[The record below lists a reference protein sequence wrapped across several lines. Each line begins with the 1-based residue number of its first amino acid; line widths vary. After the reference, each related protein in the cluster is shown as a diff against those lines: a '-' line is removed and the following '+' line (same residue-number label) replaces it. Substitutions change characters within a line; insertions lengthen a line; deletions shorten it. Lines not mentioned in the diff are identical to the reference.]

1 MTRTNGSI
9 QIILHAKVAMDEAV
23 RAAVYQLRDEGHDIQ
38 VRVTWEGVDSINF
51 AKQAGESGKIVTV
64 VAGGGDG
71 TVNAVVSGLMMLAP
85 EQRPAL
91 GVLPMG
97 TANDFARG
105 CGIPA
110 GDPYAAL
117 KLIIDNEAQPI
128 DVGRCQDRYF
138 INVATGGFGTEI
150 TVSTDPEL
158 KKKLGGAAYL
168 LTGVTNIQA
177 IKARQARFESEDYS
191 WEGSFLAMAV
201 GNARYA
207 GGAVDM
213 CPEAKLD
220 DGLLEVTVM
229 PDVPEPGLGQV
240 LTDLLQTG
248 FEQGL
253 RMHLRTWRTEELRI
267 HAAETMQVNL
277 DGEPLSGTEIHFGII
292 PSAIRC
298 HLPANSPMRS

>member
-1 MTRTNGSI
+1 MARTNGSI

-23 RAAVYQLRDEGHDIQ
+23 RAAVYRLRDEGHDVD

-51 AKQAGESGKIVTV
+51 AQQAGESGKVATV

-71 TVNAVVSGLMMLAP
+71 TVNAVVSGLMMLEP
-85 EQRPAL
+85 ELRPAL

-105 CGIPA
+105 CGIPS

-117 KLIIDNEAQPI
+117 KLIVDNEATPI

-150 TVSTDPEL
+150 TVNTDPAL

-168 LTGVTNIQA
+168 LTGATNIQA
-177 IKARQARFESEDYS
+177 IKAKQARFESQDYS
-191 WEGSFLAMAV
+191 WEGPFLAMAV

-213 CPEAKLD
+213 CPDARLD

-229 PDVPEPGLGQV
+229 PDVPEQGLGQV
-240 LTDLLQTG
+240 LSDLLQTG

-253 RMHLRTWRTEELRI
+253 RMHLQTWRTDALKI
-267 HAAETMQVNL
+267 HAAEPIQVNL
-277 DGEPLSGTEIHFGII
+277 DGEPLSGTDISFSIL

-298 HLPANSPMRS
+298 HLPANSPMRT